1 MNPLDLIAAAP
12 WKRAAFTTF
21 ALSLSFFEAVL
32 LDRLLRGGGR
42 EALILADPEGIRA
55 GLSEQGARRAGRDY
69 EIEPIACTT
78 GVFHPKLSVLI
89 GDVDAHLLVGS
100 GNLTFGGWG
109 GNLEAVDHLHP
120 SFAADAIA
128 DAADF
133 FDLITLADNI
143 VTDAAAECAAL
154 AAALRGSI
162 GAARRTGAIRL
173 VHSVGGTIAA
183 DIERLAGELGGATR
197 LTAVSP
203 FYDATGAGFVALAT
217 ALGCDDLRAH
227 VHPWGAVAGRGVL
240 PWPFDTSVK
249 VTPVDVA
256 DHYGGDRRLL
266 HAKVFEIVCRRG
278 RLIISGSANAT
289 RSALYS
295 GNVEACVVRIERELA
310 VGWRASKA
318 SVPNPG
324 LVAGEEDEEDD
335 DEAEAI
341 GVLRAA
347 LEGDVIVGRVLTP
360 RLHGPATA
368 TINTIRTSRPLGST
382 SIDAEGRFK
391 VAALGVEMEAWES
404 GRLVL
409 RIETD
414 SKAAEGFVSI
424 AAASELVRRAGPIA
438 SRIFAILAGNE
449 TPADVAAIL
458 AWFRE
463 DPSRIPRRQVVGGG
477 STSTDEEAA
486 ATFVPLSTLQDGAA
500 HHAGPHVPGGAAG
513 SAWRHAMALLRGA
526 FSTPRG
532 PWNSG
537 GEADDDDDDDHDERE
552 KRARQADRLNL
563 KSLERFDELLSIML
577 APARKGADASIA
589 LSLAHFLADRI
600 RPPAQKVRLWLD
612 RIASQWHSLKSD
624 DDAAHIAAVL
634 LAFATDGL
642 PGAAGR
648 ARRHLVSRGIDVATI
663 SLDASGITAF
673 RELLGPDVDLAA
685 FLDQVSI
692 GRTPGE
698 QVRAYLDADAA
709 SPPESLPALESS
721 AHWGLLVRA
730 TADPSLRAKFIV
742 VVETPRACPRC
753 NMTFPR
759 VAVEYLRQYGVAT
772 CCGRLIL
779 SRAL

>member
-1 MNPLDLIAAAP
+1 MNPLDLVAAAP
-12 WKRAAFTTF
+12 WKRAAFTTY

-89 GDVDAHLLVGS
+89 GDADAHLLVGS

-162 GAARRTGAIRL
+162 GAARRTGLIRF
-173 VHSVGGTIAA
+173 VHTVGGSIAA
-183 DIERLAGELGGATR
+183 DIERFAGELGGATR
-197 LTAVSP
+197 LTAISP
-203 FYDATGAGFVALAT
+203 FYDATGAGLVALAN
-217 ALGCDDLRAH
+217 ALGCDDVRAH
-227 VHPWGAVAGRGVL
+227 VHPWGAVAGRGAL
-240 PWPFDTSVK
+240 PWPFDTRAK
-249 VTPVDVA
+249 LKPVDLA
-256 DHYGGDRRLL
+256 DHYGRDRRLL

-278 RLIISGSANAT
+278 RLLVSGSANAT
-289 RSALYS
+289 RSALYA
-295 GNVEACVVRIERELA
+295 GNVEACVVRIERGSA
-310 VGWRASKA
+310 VGWRAVKA
-318 SVPNPG
+318 SIPDRG
-324 LVAGEEDEEDD
+324 LLASEEEEDD
-335 DEAEAI
+335 EMDAV

-347 LEGDVIVGRVLTP
+347 LEGDVILGRVLAP
-360 RLHGPATA
+360 RLQGTATA
-368 TINTIRTSRPLGST
+368 TISTIRTSRLLGET

-391 VAALGVEMEAWES
+391 VAAPGVEMEAWES
-404 GRLVL
+404 GRLIL

-414 SKAAEGFVSI
+414 TKVAEGFVSI
-424 AAASELVRRAGPIA
+424 AAASELIRRAGPIA

-463 DPSRIPRRQVVGGG
+463 DPSRIPRREAIGGG
-477 STSTDEEAA
+477 STPADEDTA
-486 ATFVPLSTLQDGAA
+486 ATFVPLSALQGGAA
-500 HHAGPHVPGGAAG
+500 YHAGPLFPGGAAG

-526 FSTPRG
+526 FSTRRG

-537 GEADDDDDDDHDERE
+537 GEADDDDDDDQDERE
-552 KRARQADRLNL
+552 KRARQAERLNL
-563 KSLERFDELLSIML
+563 KSLERFDELLSVML

-600 RPPAQKVRLWLD
+600 RPPARKVRLWLE
-612 RIASQWHSLKSD
+612 RIASQWHPSGSD
-624 DDAAHIAAVL
+624 DDAAPIAAVL
-634 LAFATDGL
+634 LAFATDGM
-642 PGAAGR
+642 PGAPGR
-648 ARRHLVSRGIDVATI
+648 ARRHLVSRGIN
-663 SLDASGITAF
+663 
-673 RELLGPDVDLAA
+673 VDL
-685 FLDQVSI
+685 I
-692 GRTPGE
+692 
-698 QVRAYLDADAA
+698 
-709 SPPESLPALESS
+709 
-721 AHWGLLVRA
+721 
-730 TADPSLRAKFIV
+730 
-742 VVETPRACPRC
+742 
-753 NMTFPR
+753 
-759 VAVEYLRQYGVAT
+759 
-772 CCGRLIL
+772 
-779 SRAL
+779 